1 VVYSNSEP
9 IMRRWKAEHKELVVE
24 VLSERAVLSVR
35 NPAALSSTEC
45 AAYPGRITGVFGRDV
60 RPHNKGDQEAEPGP
74 RASYIAMP
82 SCCDPATSSGGT
94 CRSPRGGFR

>member
-1 VVYSNSEP
+1 MKHLSFTIVVL
-9 IMRRWKAEHKELVVE
+9 IMKQVQMGI
-24 VLSERAVLSVR
+24 LSVGD
-35 NPAALSSTEC
+35 PAALSSTEC

-60 RPHNKGDQEAEPGP
+60 RAYNKGDQEAEPGP

-82 SCCDPATSSGGT
+82 SCCDPATSSRGA